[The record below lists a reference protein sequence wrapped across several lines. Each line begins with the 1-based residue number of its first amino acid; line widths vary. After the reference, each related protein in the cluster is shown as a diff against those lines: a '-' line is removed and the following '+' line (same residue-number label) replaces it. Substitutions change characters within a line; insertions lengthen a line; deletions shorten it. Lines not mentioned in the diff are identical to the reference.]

1 MGYTTKFKGRLLF
14 NKAITSEELLLLL
27 SFLGEDVPGVGWID
41 LRLTAGMDGLEWDGS
56 EKTYDLPEK
65 VNFLIAQMRN
75 KYPDFGLSG
84 SLLAQGEEVGDVW
97 KLVVEDNF
105 ATTKNINIDG

>member
-1 MGYTTKFKGRLLF
+1 MGYSTKFKGKLLF
-14 NKAITSEELLLLL
+14 GRAITSDELLELQ
-27 SFLGEDVPGVGWID
+27 SFLGENVPGVGYID
-41 LRLTAGMDGLEWDGS
+41 LRVTKNMDGLEWDGS
-56 EKTYDLPEK
+56 EKTYDLPDK
-65 VNFLIAQMRN
+65 VNFLIAKMRN
-75 KYPDFGLSG
+75 KHPDFGLSG